1 VSTQNTEII
10 KNVNF
15 GKIEVNESQKLFFPF
30 GLFGFE
36 DYKEYYLVDV
46 NISPFLLLQEKYD
59 ENIGFIVCD
68 PFLFFSDYEFDLDEN
83 TMKVIDAKSQ
93 DDILI
98 LTIITLS
105 DKMEEITTNL
115 LGPLVI
121 NRKNHV
127 GIQYIINSDKYTTKH
142 KLFLNKK

>member
-1 VSTQNTEII
+1 MSTQNTEII

>member
-46 NISPFLLLQEKYD
+46 NISPFLLLQEKSD